1 MSNNCCSSL
10 NFRPIVVVI
19 QVMNRRAIR
28 LDRIALV
35 KPLSSTQHGQPTQRA
50 ASDGLLK
57 VARILW
63 LRGRRRVALDL
74 RICLL
79 ICTTVTLFS
88 AHRAQYSQQV
98 YTCSV
103 SFAMPNRIAGALLL
117 LNMVFSPLQTAL
129 LRWNHRCQPTLAHR
143 APVATNTRLQ
153 ITVRNEETRFLAPR
167 LLYNRTASMDCY

>member
-1 MSNNCCSSL
+1 MRSN
-10 NFRPIVVVI
+10 F
-19 QVMNRRAIR
+19 
-28 LDRIALV
+28 RIALV

-103 SFAMPNRIAGALLL
+103 SFAMPNRIFSALSVRSLCEVVMKL
-117 LNMVFSPLQTAL
+117 TMRAVLSTITKPRKDKSPEVNISFKAHL
-129 LRWNHRCQPTLAHR
+129 TLM
-143 APVATNTRLQ
+143 PQEVLTSTR
-153 ITVRNEETRFLAPR
+153 T
-167 LLYNRTASMDCY
+167 D